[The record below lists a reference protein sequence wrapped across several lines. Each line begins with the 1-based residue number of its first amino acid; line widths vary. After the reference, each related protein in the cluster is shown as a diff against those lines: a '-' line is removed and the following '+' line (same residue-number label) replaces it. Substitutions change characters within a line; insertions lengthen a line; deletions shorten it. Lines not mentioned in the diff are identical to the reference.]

1 MTIALAVP
9 VNSDLHAGDSH
20 DLIITVSNNG
30 ASVTQSISVT
40 GLDELTI
47 DGATTVPQLATA
59 STTTYSQITINATPV
74 SFGDAPVVLHATS
87 NIALNTQLNVSASGQ
102 TPGPGGCSGGD
113 ATAAGKCVADQ
124 NGGKAGPNTSFLG
137 TGSGGGGG
145 GYGALGVAGGT
156 PGASTMGGAGG
167 MASGNAMLVPL
178 GTPTGNAPF
187 SRAGGGGG
195 GGSGTASAGGIGG
208 GGGGTVALWTDG
220 TITVTSGSG
229 ISANGGDGTTAGS
242 TGGGGAGGGVLLHA
256 GAGITAPSAAWIS
269 AAGGDANAGTAN
281 AQTGGTGSAGRV
293 RVDTP
298 TPVVSI
304 STPAA
309 VAGPAWAASN
319 PITSK
324 GAGGNISLELHGT
337 NGFHHGIQLDGHV
350 GNANT
355 DVTINGQG
363 VADVEIPTASLA
375 VGVHTICALYT
386 VSGDANLQLGSVED
400 ESCIDIAYLP

>member
-156 PGASTMGGAGG
+156 PG
-167 MASGNAMLVPL
+167 
-178 GTPTGNAPF
+178 
-187 SRAGGGGG
+187 GGGG
-195 GGSGTASAGGIGG
+195 
-208 GGGGTVALWTDG
+208 
-220 TITVTSGSG
+220 
-229 ISANGGDGTTAGS
+229 
-242 TGGGGAGGGVLLHA
+242 
-256 GAGITAPSAAWIS
+256 
-269 AAGGDANAGTAN
+269 
-281 AQTGGTGSAGRV
+281 
-293 RVDTP
+293 
-298 TPVVSI
+298 
-304 STPAA
+304 
-309 VAGPAWAASN
+309 
-319 PITSK
+319 
-324 GAGGNISLELHGT
+324 
-337 NGFHHGIQLDGHV
+337 
-350 GNANT
+350 
-355 DVTINGQG
+355 
-363 VADVEIPTASLA
+363 
-375 VGVHTICALYT
+375 
-386 VSGDANLQLGSVED
+386 
-400 ESCIDIAYLP
+400 